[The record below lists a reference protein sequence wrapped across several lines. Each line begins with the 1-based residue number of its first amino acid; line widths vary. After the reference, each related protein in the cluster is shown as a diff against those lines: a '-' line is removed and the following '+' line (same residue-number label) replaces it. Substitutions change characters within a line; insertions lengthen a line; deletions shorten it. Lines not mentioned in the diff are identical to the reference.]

1 MGLCTFK
8 CVFIVNIRSNSL
20 KMPSSFLCCYCIFPL
35 LNMYIYIDMY
45 VYMYIQYVYT
55 HTQLTQKKKQFIAGA
70 VVCVQPRRR
79 HKIRAGS
86 GGHRRHDRLSVSSDK
101 LLQQK
106 PHSGLTTAVSTRE
119 NNDWLETGPARED
132 TLWCPF
138 KHDEVCGRD
147 VAEIL
152 NTSLWE

>member
-20 KMPSSFLCCYCIFPL
+20 KMPSSSLCCTYTHIHVHIVYVYL
-35 LNMYIYIDMY
+35 YIYTYTICT
-45 VYMYIQYVYT
+45 VYT
-55 HTQLTQKKKQFIAGA
+55 HTQLTKKKQQLIAGA

-79 HKIRAGS
+79 HKIRTGS
-86 GGHRRHDRLSVSSDK
+86 GRHRRDDRLSVSSDK

-119 NNDWLETGPARED
+119 NNDWLETGLARED

-138 KHDEVCGRD
+138 KHDEVRGRD

-152 NTSLWE
+152 NTSL